1 MKTRL
6 LLPLFLF
13 ASLLPVAAPAQDRAA
28 EAVAALAASF
38 RSREAYEVDF
48 EVTAGEFRASGNYA
62 VEGGRYRLTM
72 DDSEVFAEGG
82 IRYVVDRSRREVT
95 IDRADTTGRNILD
108 DPVHAFDFLNS
119 DYTASL
125 LSEGGGTTVV
135 RLVPA
140 SPAAASSGDITL
152 ALSTEDLQPR
162 SIAYD
167 FDGDR
172 IEVRIVRIGSL
183 RGAVQAFDAADYP
196 GYEWIDFR

>member
-1 MKTRL
+1 MKTRF

-13 ASLLPVAAPAQDRAA
+13 ASLLPAAVPAQDRAA
-28 EAVAALAASF
+28 EIVASLAASF
-38 RSREAYEVDF
+38 RSRVAYEVDF
-48 EVTAGEFRASGNYA
+48 EVTAGEFCASGNYA

-72 DDSEVFAEGG
+72 DDSEVFAEAG

-119 DYTASL
+119 DYAASL
-125 LSEGGGTTVV
+125 VFEGGGTTVI
-135 RLVPA
+135 RLEPA
-140 SPAAASSGDITL
+140 SPASASSGGITL
-152 ALSTEDLQPR
+152 ALSTENLQPR

-172 IEVRIVRIGSL
+172 IEVRIGRIGPL
-183 RGAVQAFDAADYP
+183 RGAVQAFDPADYP